1 MRTLKK
7 YSLDKKG
14 LPTAAAIKA
23 YERDG
28 VVCLKNA
35 FDEAWVAQGRR
46 AVAAAIGTASRSALR
61 EDHVESGEKGL
72 FFFSPP
78 LPRQEA
84 CTACLKKP

>member
-35 FDEAWVAQGRR
+35 FDEAWVAQAGVLWRLRSERR
-46 AVAAAIGTASRSALR
+46 AGALR
-61 EDHVESGEKGL
+61 EDHVESGKGSFL
-72 FFFSPP
+72 
-78 LPRQEA
+78 L
-84 CTACLKKP
+84 